1 MGIATK
7 NDPTLVDK
15 VFQERTPI
23 LPGSAVFPIEAH
35 WGVKSESVAR
45 ILKTWNI
52 SADSVVFVDNDP
64 IELAEVKEA
73 HPGIECIQ
81 FPEKN
86 YTAIFEMLYRLRD
99 LFGKKQLLEEDAI
112 RLQSLRNT
120 HSMRVSVE
128 TASVAPERLLESLEA
143 ALTISFDSEGKDPR
157 GLELVNKT
165 NQFNLNGKG
174 HTEVSWR
181 TYARDPGAFL
191 MLVAYQDKFGPLGKI
206 AVLAGHRGRRVR
218 IETWVMSCR
227 AFSRRIEHR
236 CLEEIFARFDAEEIE
251 FDFVATPRNAPI
263 RIFLTEIL
271 GESPESGCCLTRR
284 TFLERGPKTHHR
296 VLEVVNG

>member
-1 MGIATK
+1 
-7 NDPTLVDK
+7 
-15 VFQERTPI
+15 
-23 LPGSAVFPIEAH
+23 
-35 WGVKSESVAR
+35 
-45 ILKTWNI
+45 
-52 SADSVVFVDNDP
+52 
-64 IELAEVKEA
+64 
-73 HPGIECIQ
+73 
-81 FPEKN
+81 
-86 YTAIFEMLYRLRD
+86 
-99 LFGKKQLLEEDAI
+99 
-112 RLQSLRNT
+112 
-120 HSMRVSVE
+120 MRVSVE

-236 CLEEIFARFDAEEIE
+236 CLEEIFARFDTEEIE